1 MIGVTWTGFE
11 VACLQD
17 AMLLGTDE
25 FGHRIGCS
33 PRSVRLWLS
42 QGPHARISP
51 SSKRLLEEAYTK
63 LDDAGKQRFEKA
75 LYQQTRDNNALL
87 DSGVAQV
94 LPARQRSEGLLS
106 ELDSL
111 RMAVDQTLT
120 RCSVTPARVE
130 LIGERVAERVR
141 TYTTI
146 PPSTALAA
154 IAPDLLEVQAIA
166 AERQPAAIQAR
177 LSEASAVL
185 SLLTADALMKL
196 GQIQRANYWYG
207 TARLAADDSPN
218 FELRAGVR
226 AQHAMLP
233 YYYGDLAD
241 TVTLARSAQELLPDI
256 ACDATALAAAAEA
269 RALARLGDDHGAE
282 KAMAKA
288 QTLTDGLDSAPSD
301 EAFRFSSKRLLL
313 YLSGTLTYMGRLAR
327 ARRVQDEALRLY
339 KSTPAVIIDPALIQL
354 DAAVG
359 YAMDRSAEEGC
370 QLAVTVLDSLPPGHR
385 TRLVIARATD
395 VLEALPARRAELP
408 AAGALRE
415 LVTAQSEA
423 Q

>member
-1 MIGVTWTGFE
+1 MIGVTWTGVE
-11 VACLQD
+11 VLCLQD
-17 AMLLGTDE
+17 AMLLGTED
-25 FGHRIGCS
+25 FAYRIGCS
-33 PRSVRLWLS
+33 PRSVRVWLS
-42 QGPHARISP
+42 QGSQARISP
-51 SSKRLLEEAYTK
+51 SSKRLLEDAYRK
-63 LDDAGKQRFEKA
+63 LDDRGKQRFEKA
-75 LYQQTRDNNALL
+75 LYDRAHE
-87 DSGVAQV
+87 DSSLAASRVGQI
-94 LPARQRSEGLLS
+94 LPARQHREGVLS
-106 ELDSL
+106 ELDGL

-120 RCSVTPARVE
+120 RCSVTPAGVE
-130 LIGERVAERVR
+130 LIGERVAEQVR

-146 PPSTALAA
+146 APSTALAS
-154 IAPDLLEVQAIA
+154 ITPDLLEVQSIA

-177 LSEASAVL
+177 LSEATAVL

-218 FELRAGVR
+218 LELRAGVR

-233 YYYGDLAD
+233 YYYGDLAH
-241 TVTLARSAQELLPDI
+241 TVTLARSAQELLPDR

-282 KAMAKA
+282 RAMAKA
-288 QTLTDGLDSAPSD
+288 QAMTDGLDGASSD

-313 YLSGTLTYMGRLAR
+313 YLSGTLTYMGRIAR

-339 KSTPAVIIDPALIQL
+339 KATPAVVIDPALIQL

-359 YAMDRSAEEGC
+359 YAMDRSAEESC
-370 QLAVTVLDSLPPGHR
+370 QLALAVLDSLPPGHR

-395 VLEALPARRAELP
+395 VLEALPARRRGLP